1 MAASIMFTICFV
13 ALAMGL
19 SSASTLPP
27 TPQLVQQQQQPEAI
41 GGFGVVGVPAG
52 VTDDDVATT
61 EAVDVVTASDAP
73 ATAPATSSTGET
85 TSESATTSTT
95 ATATSSTGETTPES
109 ATASTTAAL
118 PQPPFNCYDC
128 NSGSPLP
135 GYWINQ
141 NCDVT
146 GYVAQWY
153 VPSTCDS
160 FCFSSVGL
168 YPAGSVYRGCAS
180 SLWLGG
186 RTLEEGCFEDLPNNR
201 TVCLCAG
208 DHCNTLDLSGLS
220 QYYAGQYLT
229 LQQANHV

>member
-1 MAASIMFTICFV
+1 MAASMMFTICFV

-41 GGFGVVGVPAG
+41 GGFSVVGVPAG
-52 VTDDDVATT
+52 VTVDAVDPT
-61 EAVDVVTASDAP
+61 EAAPITVDVVTANSAP
-73 ATAPATSSTGET
+73 ASSTGET
-85 TSESATTSTT
+85 TSATTSTT
-95 ATATSSTGETTPES
+95 T
-109 ATASTTAAL
+109 AL

-135 GYWINQ
+135 GLWNNQ

-186 RTLEEGCFEDLPNNR
+186 RTLEEGCFEDLPNKR

-208 DHCNTLDLSGLS
+208 NHCNTHDLSELS

-229 LQQANHV
+229 LQQANNV